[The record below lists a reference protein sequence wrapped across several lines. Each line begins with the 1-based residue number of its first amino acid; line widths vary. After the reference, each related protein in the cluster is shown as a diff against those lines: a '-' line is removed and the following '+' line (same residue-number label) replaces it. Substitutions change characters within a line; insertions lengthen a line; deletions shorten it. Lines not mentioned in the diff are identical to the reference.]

1 MAISKTIGL
10 LATGTALII
19 GGYAYASPYMAMNG
33 IRAAAQ
39 EGNAKKLKKMID
51 FPEVRSAMKE
61 QIKSAVTIK
70 MTKELAGNPFAALG
84 MVMVEGMVDNLVDG
98 LVTPTAIKA
107 MLVDGKT
114 PQKAKISIKDD
125 SRINQ
130 PSSSNQSWGYTGMNT
145 FEVKSWDPK
154 NKVATVSFI
163 MERQGIGGW
172 ILNDVEFSPEV
183 FAD

>member
-1 MAISKTIGL
+1 MATSKSIGL
-10 LATGTALII
+10 LAAGAGLII
-19 GGYAYASPYMAMNG
+19 GGYAYASPYIAING
-33 IRAAAQ
+33 IRTAAQ
-39 EGNAKKLKKMID
+39 EGDTKKLKKMID
-51 FPEVRSAMKE
+51 FPEVRSSMKE

-70 MTKELAGNPFAALG
+70 MTKELSDNPFAAFG
-84 MVMVEGMVDNLVDG
+84 MAMVGGMVDNLVDD

-114 PQKAKISIKDD
+114 PQEAENSTKDD
-125 SRINQ
+125 STTNQ
-130 PSSSNQSWGYTGMNT
+130 SSSSNQSWGYTGINT
-145 FEVKSWDPK
+145 FEVKSWDPE